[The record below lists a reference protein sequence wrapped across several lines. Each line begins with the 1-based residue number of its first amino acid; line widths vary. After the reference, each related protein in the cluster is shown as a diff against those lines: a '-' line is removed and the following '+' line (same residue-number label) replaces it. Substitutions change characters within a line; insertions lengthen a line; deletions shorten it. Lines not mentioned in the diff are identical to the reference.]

1 MLEEE
6 IQKDI
11 TLAIE
16 LEDKGQIKEAYFLFT
31 STSQKAIQALNEIKF
46 VHSSIIS
53 SPKQYTS
60 LLSSVKTCLQHIENI
75 IGTHS
80 PATYNPISRQATGDQ
95 KRPPLPP
102 KPSRMQK
109 PVVPPKPKVP
119 SPTVTTTNTT
129 TIHTTTANPP
139 ATNIAI
145 IETELPDNSYPQE
158 PPIIRPHAY
167 DSRPTSLPPLPHSNI
182 STLQKPPRP
191 FTEYSLEN
199 TKHIANVRIVA
210 EGEID
215 PDYLVPAQT
224 NAGDSLAPSSSTM
237 NTDHIPLIPAPP
249 LLTTHRVLQQKVDEL
264 EEKIRNCRARKQAI
278 SQGQALDAMTEDNLD
293 QMIAQYLR
301 VLAELKVTLNGVR
314 TIYMSAAT
322 IPSILQFQAH
332 VIAYQITLI
341 EAAIFDAIPPLAL
354 LEHSSKHPHPRI
366 VASTDFFNY
375 ITRCIEHAVLLPQ
388 EASSRAQLIHYWI
401 KVASRCFDVNN
412 YQTLKAII
420 SALNTPPVQRL
431 KRTWAYIPKKST
443 TKLDALNELMSEANN
458 YGNYREHM
466 GMVTTTV
473 VNGKSVQMI
482 RDEHYSRPTVP
493 FLGTFIHDITYLL
506 AAFKSSSNAGNPEDE
521 PRIHEVLNTMHRFQT
536 GPRYT
541 PSLPAAFLKSSQK
554 HHFRPAISS
563 ALHRGASRIQRFSG
577 GGFFGSNESPNS
589 SSSSVTNMSI
599 DDGEDENLDEQQK
612 MATQYILM
620 RSWVS
625 QNTVDELSTLREPPQ
640 MKSNS
645 MYGARSS
652 SNGNRTS
659 SVFSNAS
666 SNVRFSTGS
675 VSLNTLSTHGDSS
688 MEEDE
693 EKRYSQ
699 PSFFPFRKSADGG
712 NFSRPVTIHEGG
724 STDGLSKEETE
735 NFHVASRTTWNGGP
749 PPPQSQVPIVPP
761 RPVPK
766 PPAVGSNSSTATAP
780 TQNDEFKAAL
790 AQRLAK
796 VSTEGK

>member
-1 MLEEE
+1 MFDQD
-6 IQKDI
+6 IQN
-11 TLAIE
+11 AIE
-16 LEDKGQIKEAYFLFT
+16 LEERGQIKEAYFSFT
-31 STSQKAIQALNEIKF
+31 SISKSAIETLNDVKF

-53 SPKQYTS
+53 SPKQYAL
-60 LLSSVKTCLQHIENI
+60 LLSSIKTCLLHIENI
-75 IGTHS
+75 IEKHS
-80 PATYNPISRQATGDQ
+80 TTTYTPIGRQTTGDQ

-109 PVVPPKPKVP
+109 PAVPPKPKVT
-119 SPTVTTTNTT
+119 SPTVTTTA
-129 TIHTTTANPP
+129 TAAQQTP
-139 ATNIAI
+139 ATLV
-145 IETELPDNSYPQE
+145 ETELLDDSYKQE
-158 PPIIRPHAY
+158 PMTIKPRVHE
-167 DSRPTSLPPLPHSNI
+167 SRPISLPPLPHNHI
-182 STLQKPPRP
+182 STLQTSPRP
-191 FTEYSLEN
+191 STEYLSEN
-199 TKHIANVRIVA
+199 TTHVANVRIVA
-210 EGEID
+210 EGGID

-224 NAGDSLAPSSSTM
+224 NAGDSLAPSSGSM
-237 NTDHIPLIPAPP
+237 STDHVPLIPAPP
-249 LLTTHRVLQQKVDEL
+249 LLTTHRVLQQKVNEFED
-264 EEKIRNCRARKQAI
+264 KIRSCRARKQAI
-278 SQGQALDAMTEDNLD
+278 SQGQALDAMTEDSLD

-341 EAAIFDAIPPLAL
+341 EAAIFNAIPPLAL

-388 EASSRAQLIHYWI
+388 EASARAQLIHYWI
-401 KVASRCFDVNN
+401 KVASRCLDINN

-431 KRTWAYIPKKST
+431 KRTWAYIPKKSV

-458 YGNYREHM
+458 YGQYREHM
-466 GMVTTTV
+466 GMVKTSV
-473 VNGKSVQMI
+473 VNGKSVQLI

-506 AAFKSSSNAGNPEDE
+506 AAFKNSSNAGSSAENE
-521 PRIHEVLNTMHRFQT
+521 PRIHEVLNTIHRFQT
-536 GPRYT
+536 GPCYT
-541 PSLPAAFLKSSQK
+541 PSIPAAFLKSSQK
-554 HHFRPAISS
+554 HHFRPALSS

-577 GGFFGSNESPNS
+577 GGFFGGNESPNS
-589 SSSSVTNMSI
+589 SSGSGSSAANISM
-599 DDGEDENLDEQQK
+599 DDGDDENLDEQQK
-612 MATQYILM
+612 LATQYILM

-640 MKSNS
+640 VKSNS

-675 VSLNTLSTHGDSS
+675 ISLNTLSTHGDSS
-688 MEEDE
+688 VEEE
-693 EKRYSQ
+693 EERRYSQ
-699 PSFFPFRKSADGG
+699 SSFFPFRKSVDGSNG
-712 NFSRPVTIHEGG
+712 IFARPVTIHEGG
-724 STDGLSKEETE
+724 STEGLSKEETE
-735 NFHVASRTTWNGGP
+735 NFHVAPTKSDVWNNNSP
-749 PPPQSQVPIVPP
+749 SLQHQVPIVPP

-766 PPAVGSNSSTATAP
+766 PPVTTAHSATPTAAP

-796 VSTEGK
+796 VSTEGI